1 MPSAAKKRKLASS
14 NIENT
19 TTKPTLSDFMNEI
32 QKKRE
37 DTANSILNYDF
48 NKKRVRI
55 ISKVQ
60 LVPDYCEGVVY
71 WMSRDCRVQDNWA
84 FLFAQKLALKNEV
97 PLHVDAH
104 NIIPCWIASEKQ
116 ELTVWGMRNKI
127 YSKLDEYLTEFPPVI
142 KHPYTSNFDPKPID
156 WDGAIKAT
164 EVDKSVGPIE
174 WASPG
179 YEEAMKMLKNF
190 LEMKLKI
197 FATKRNDPTQDALSN
212 LSPWFHFGLEKV
224 AEECNNLNIPF
235 HLLEGNAPNVLPQWV
250 IDKKIGAVVCDFLP
264 LRTPM
269 KWVEELK
276 GKLKED
282 IPLVQVDAH
291 NIVPCWVTSKK
302 QEYTIWNI
310 RTKINGKLEEYL
322 TEFPP
327 LIEHPYESN
336 FTAEAIDW
344 DKAIETR
351 EADKT
356 VGPIEWANPGYDEA
370 MKTLKSFLDERL
382 KIFADKRNDPTEDAL
397 SNLSPWFHFVQRVAL
412 CVQNYQFQYEESV
425 KLYMEEAVSHRE
437 LADNF
442 CFYSDHYDDIK
453 GAYNW
458 AQKTLEDHR
467 KDKRTHI
474 YSLEQLSKAETH
486 DELWNSAQLQLLK
499 EGKMHGFMR
508 MYWGKK
514 ILEWTPSPED
524 ALKYAIYLNDH
535 YSIDGRDPNGYAGC
549 MWSISG
555 VHDHGW
561 TERAVFGKVRYISYD
576 YCKRKFDVNAFVE
589 KYGGK
594 KHKYIAAK

>member
-1 MPSAAKKRKLASS
+1 MASAAKRKKVSSATSKSKIECKTNTDFIDFINEIKTKR
-14 NIENT
+14 ENT
-19 TTKPTLSDFMNEI
+19 AD
-32 QKKRE
+32 
-37 DTANSILNYDF
+37 SILDFAF
-48 NKKRVRI
+48 NKNRVRI
-55 ISKVQ
+55 ISQEQ
-60 LVPDYCEGVVY
+60 LVPDYCEGIAY

-97 PLHVDAH
+97 PLHV
-104 NIIPCWIASEKQ
+104 CFCLSGQ
-116 ELTVWGMRNKI
+116 
-127 YSKLDEYLTEFPPVI
+127 
-142 KHPYTSNFDPKPID
+142 TSDISLRQIHFL
-156 WDGAIKAT
+156 
-164 EVDKSVGPIE
+164 
-174 WASPG
+174 
-179 YEEAMKMLKNF
+179 MK
-190 LEMKLKI
+190 
-197 FATKRNDPTQDALSN
+197 
-212 LSPWFHFGLEKV
+212 GLEKV
-224 AEECNNLNIPF
+224 AEECEKLNISF
-235 HLLEGNAPNVLPQWV
+235 HLLEGNGPDVLSQWV
-250 IDKKIGAVVCDFLP
+250 IEKKIGAIVCDFLP

-276 GKLKED
+276 QKLKED

-291 NIVPCWVTSKK
+291 NVVPCWVTSKK

-322 TEFPP
+322 TDFPP
-327 LIEHPYESN
+327 LIEHPYKSN
-336 FTAEAIDW
+336 FKSEPIDW
-344 DKAIETR
+344 DRAIETR

-370 MKTLKSFLDERL
+370 MKTLKSFLEKRL
-382 KIFADKRNDPTEDAL
+382 KIYADKRNDPTEDAL
-397 SNLSPWFHFVQRVAL
+397 SNLSPWFHFGQISVQRVAL
-412 CVQNYQFQYEESV
+412 CVQNCQFQYEESV
-425 KLYMEEAVSHRE
+425 KLYMEEAVLHRE

-442 CFYSDHYDDIK
+442 CFYSDHYDDVN

-474 YSLEQLSKAETH
+474 YTLEQLSKAETH
-486 DELWNSAQLQLLK
+486 DELWNSAQLQLVK

-561 TERAVFGKVRYISYD
+561 TERPVFGKVRYISYD
-576 YCKRKFDVNAFVE
+576 YCKRKFDVDAFVK

-594 KHKYIAAK
+594 KHKHTVTK

>member
-97 PLHVDAH
+97 PLHVCYCLFDKYLDLSMRQLHFLIKGLERVAEECKRLNISFHLLRSNDNNVLTRWIIEHKIGAVVCDFCPLKVAKNCLEEVKKIIKKDVPLVQVDAH

-142 KHPYTSNFDPKPID
+142 KHPYTRNFDPKPID

-190 LEMKLKI
+190 LEMRLKI

-212 LSPWFHFGLEKV
+212 LSPWFHFGH
-224 AEECNNLNIPF
+224 IS
-235 HLLEGNAPNVLPQWV
+235 H
-250 IDKKIGAVVCDFLP
+250 
-264 LRTPM
+264 
-269 KWVEELK
+269 
-276 GKLKED
+276 
-282 IPLVQVDAH
+282 
-291 NIVPCWVTSKK
+291 
-302 QEYTIWNI
+302 
-310 RTKINGKLEEYL
+310 
-322 TEFPP
+322 
-327 LIEHPYESN
+327 
-336 FTAEAIDW
+336 
-344 DKAIETR
+344 
-351 EADKT
+351 
-356 VGPIEWANPGYDEA
+356 
-370 MKTLKSFLDERL
+370 
-382 KIFADKRNDPTEDAL
+382 
-397 SNLSPWFHFVQRVAL
+397 QRVIL
-412 CVQNYQFQYEESV
+412 CVQKYKSMYKENVDAYFDAAIV
-425 KLYMEEAVSHRE
+425 RRE
-437 LADNF
+437 LAENF
-442 CFYSDHYDDIK
+442 CFYNEHYDSLK

-458 AQKTLEDHR
+458 AQKSLSEHR
-467 KDKRTHI
+467 DDERTHN
-474 YSLEQLSKAETH
+474 YTLEQLSAAKTH
-486 DELWNSAQLQLLK
+486 EDLWNSAQLQLVK
-499 EGKMHGFMR
+499 EGKMHGFLR
-508 MYWGKK
+508 LYWAKK
-514 ILEWTPSPED
+514 ILEWTSNPED
-524 ALKYAIYLNDH
+524 ALKFAIHLNDC

-549 MWSISG
+549 MVAICG
-555 VHDHGW
+555 LLDKCCVD
-561 TERAVFGKVRYISYD
+561 RPVFGRVRYMN
-576 YCKRKFDVNAFVE
+576 CNGCRRKFDVDAFVQRYTE
-589 KYGGK
+589 IK
-594 KHKYIAAK
+594 